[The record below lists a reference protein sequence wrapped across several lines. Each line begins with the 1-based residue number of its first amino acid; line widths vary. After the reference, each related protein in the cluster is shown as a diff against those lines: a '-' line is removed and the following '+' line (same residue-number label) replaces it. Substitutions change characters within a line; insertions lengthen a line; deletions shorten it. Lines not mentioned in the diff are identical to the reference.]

1 MLAFIMINTCAGA
14 EEEVFNQLYKMEGV
28 LEVHLVYG
36 VYDIIVKADIEET
49 KDQEKEDL
57 VGRIRQI
64 KKVQSTMT
72 LVVLKS
78 H

>member
-1 MLAFIMINTCAGA
+1 MIAFIMINTSAGA
-14 EEEVFNQLYKMEGV
+14 EEEVFDQLSKMEGV

-36 VYDIIVKADIEET
+36 VYDIIVKADIEEA
-49 KDQEKEDL
+49 KDKKKEDV
-57 VGRIRQI
+57 VGRIRQL

-78 H
+78 R

>member
-1 MLAFIMINTCAGA
+1 
-14 EEEVFNQLYKMEGV
+14 MEGV
-28 LEVHLVYG
+28 LEAHLVYG
-36 VYDIIVKADIEET
+36 VYDIIVKAEIEEA
-49 KDQEKEDL
+49 KDKEKEGI
-57 VGRIRQI
+57 VERIRQL

>member
-1 MLAFIMINTCAGA
+1 MIAFIMINTSAGA

-28 LEVHLVYG
+28 LEAHLVYG
-36 VYDIIVKADIEET
+36 VYDILVKAEIEET
-49 KDQEKEDL
+49 KDKEKEDV

-64 KKVQSTMT
+64 KKVQSTLT

>member
-1 MLAFIMINTCAGA
+1 MINTSAGA
-14 EEEVFNQLYKMEGV
+14 EEEVFDQLQKMEGV
-28 LEVHLVYG
+28 LEAHLVYG
-36 VYDIIVKADIEET
+36 VYDIIVKAEIEEA
-49 KDQEKEDL
+49 KDKEKEGI
-57 VGRIRQI
+57 VERIRQL